1 MTTSCSFPAFSAHRP
16 ARYKTPS
23 PPSRDQIER
32 DLSPSPETIVNYAG
46 RGRLLQNAPLTKGLG
61 FTFGYSDERKQHDQ
75 AQSISHATGTSSIL
89 TKSSPQAEFTN
100 NIQVS
105 QGLDNTEPF
114 HDERNHRSGKPTKGH
129 TRSGSTIDTL
139 ATIALATSPT
149 EYHSPIAHFPEFQ
162 NSGFYNVND
171 ERPAKRARSEKL
183 PSPTLTRKDS
193 RPATSYIQTNG
204 QGNLPSREDAELLLN
219 LSNGRRF
226 FSGQSSITLG
236 SASVTATTQRTISA
250 EIVLLDSAVQSHT
263 ATAVHEKSSQEIEAL
278 PLCKAPDSSC
288 GAEGSVTPSIH
299 QRAADTPLHSD
310 ETATETPPTSITE
323 DTSGRVSLS
332 GETHTSKEKE
342 VEHQSGVSSLQDPTR
357 APVDQSLGDTSS
369 LESGSEKSSLKASRR
384 KASAQISQTL
394 CAKCNQ
400 AQITVAGEDQDINCW
415 IGCES
420 CKRWFHYA
428 CAGFKDEREVRTVD
442 KFFCGDCEKTHGSTT
457 YVRKSSRA
465 RTAIDYAGLNQGMVQ
480 SSADTP
486 DHSYIKP
493 IKDGRI
499 TFLPDSFARMRPEH
513 VTADCFQKSPHGM
526 PRPIVVPAEWNP
538 QPDVEAYP
546 MGTLDDDEELIEF
559 ISEDNDSL
567 EEDAELALVNDA
579 GQDQLDMVMPRDLT
593 VRKVSELYGPEEKLD
608 VIDVKSQ
615 QADKRWTLAK
625 WADYYESKGEKPVRN
640 VISLEISQSTL
651 GRLIRRPKI
660 VRDLDL
666 QDAVWPAEM
675 QAVGDF
681 PKVQFYCLMSVAD
694 CYTDFH
700 IDFGGSSVYY
710 HILKGKKTFFFI
722 PPKEAYLKKYT
733 DWCNSPNQ
741 GTTFL
746 GNETGECMRVDLREG
761 DTMLI
766 PSGWIHAVWTPEDS
780 LVIGGN
786 FLTRMNY
793 EMQIKINQIERD
805 TRTALKFRYPF
816 FQKVNWYAAIQY
828 IMQDPIPQELV
839 DKFYE
844 DEHYVF
850 PRARK
855 VYEEVEHIDDTE
867 PSSIMHNQRYYSQKE
882 IEGLPALRDFL
893 YRTARIAAGHPM
905 DGVTA
910 DTKRA
915 VTRSVP
921 KSFGDPMHLIKTF
934 AMWCAWKTGNVEAPE
949 WVRSD
954 AKPVIPEKKE
964 KTKKPEAHRLPGERQ
979 SSRVLSQQQSQ
990 SRGNHSDDDVRK
1002 PQSTPKTSGVGS
1014 RRVACDA
1021 CRKRRIR
1028 CHHKEEDESFST
1040 SPDATRSVA
1049 GDSLSVRVEVVRSN
1063 KSGLGGLDG
1072 TDEQLAHAEEI
1083 PPSWTLGTSYRRSNP
1098 LATAQTQTASTV
1110 RPPPPTSSTG
1120 KRART
1125 KACDACRKSKVR
1137 LFLGIAV
1144 FDDLLTLS
1152 ASLHSR

>member
-1 MTTSCSFPAFSAHRP
+1 MATSYSFPGFSAHRP
-16 ARYKTPS
+16 ERYTTPP

-32 DLSPSPETIVNYAG
+32 SPSTGPETNADYTN
-46 RGRLLQNAPLTKGLG
+46 RGHLPQNDLFMKGLG
-61 FTFGYSDERKQHDQ
+61 FTFGDSKDHNLFENIYPVSY
-75 AQSISHATGTSSIL
+75 APAT
-89 TKSSPQAEFTN
+89 SPIVTQNSPNGVFDSNT
-100 NIQVS
+100 QVS
-105 QGLDNTEPF
+105 PAIDNNRFDHQGRT
-114 HDERNHRSGKPTKGH
+114 HRGTKHTKGH

-139 ATIALATSPT
+139 ATIALATSPA
-149 EYHSPIAHFPEFQ
+149 EYHSPSAHFPDSY
-162 NSGFYNVND
+162 NGGFHPVNE

-183 PSPTLTRKDS
+183 PSPAVTRRDS
-193 RPATSYIQTNG
+193 RPATSYIQSNG
-204 QGNLPSREDAELLLN
+204 QETLPSREDAELLLN
-219 LSNGRRF
+219 LSNGTKFSANRR
-226 FSGQSSITLG
+226 SNTNLALKNGKNPQCTPVDDRVEKKPTQVAQATSHHEPEAPPLYKTSDSVRIPEEVSIT
-236 SASVTATTQRTISA
+236 SSVRQRT
-250 EIVLLDSAVQSHT
+250 T
-263 ATAVHEKSSQEIEAL
+263 
-278 PLCKAPDSSC
+278 
-288 GAEGSVTPSIH
+288 
-299 QRAADTPLHSD
+299 DTPPQTD

-332 GETHTSKEKE
+332 GEAHGVKDKESEQQPQALTLQGPADTSIER
-342 VEHQSGVSSLQDPTR
+342 S
-357 APVDQSLGDTSS
+357 APATPPLESS
-369 LESGSEKSSLKASRR
+369 LEKNSFRFPKR
-384 KASAQISQTL
+384 KASGQVPQAL
-394 CAKCNQ
+394 CAKCEQ
-400 AQITVAGEDQDINCW
+400 AQITVAGEDQDVNCW

-428 CAGFKDEREVRTVD
+428 CAGFKDERDVRIVD
-442 KFFCGDCEKTHGSTT
+442 KFFCTDCERAHGPTT

-493 IKDGRI
+493 IKDGKI
-499 TFLPDSFARMRPEH
+499 TFQADNFARMRPED
-513 VTADCFQKSPHGM
+513 VTAEFFERSPHGM
-526 PRPIVVPAEWNP
+526 PRPVVVPAEWNP
-538 QPDVEAYP
+538 QPHLEARP
-546 MGTLDDDEELIEF
+546 MGTLDDGDELIEF
-559 ISEDNDSL
+559 MADESDDLDER
-567 EEDAELALVNDA
+567 EELALINDA
-579 GQDQLDMVMPRDLT
+579 GQDQLGMIMPRDLT

-625 WADYYESKGEKPVRN
+625 WADYYESQGEKAVRN

-675 QAVGDF
+675 QAVGDS
-681 PKVQFYCLMSVAD
+681 PNVQFYCLMSVAD

-722 PPKEAYLKKYT
+722 PPKDAYLKKYT
-733 DWCNSPNQ
+733 DWCNSPTQ
-741 GTTFL
+741 GNTFL
-746 GNETGECMRVDLREG
+746 GNETGECMRVDLYEG

-786 FLTRMNY
+786 FLTRMSY

-805 TRTALKFRYPF
+805 THIAIKFRYPF
-816 FQKVNWYAAIQY
+816 FQKVNWYTAIQY
-828 IMQDPIPQELV
+828 IIQDPVPQELI
-839 DKFYE
+839 DRFYD

-850 PRARK
+850 PRARM
-855 VYEEVEHIDDTE
+855 VYEEVENATSTE
-867 PSSIMHNQRYYSQKE
+867 PGTGMYNQRYYSQRE
-882 IEGLPALRDFL
+882 IEGLPALREFL

-905 DGVTA
+905 DGVTG

-954 AKPVIPEKKE
+954 TKPVVPEKKD

-990 SRGNHSDDDVRK
+990 LRFNNSDDEGK
-1002 PQSTPKTSGVGS
+1002 KIQSTPKPSGLGS
-1014 RRVACDA
+1014 RRIACEA

-1040 SPDATRSVA
+1040 PTDVSRSTA
-1049 GDSLSVRVEVVRSN
+1049 SDTSSVRIEVVRPN
-1063 KSGLGGLDG
+1063 KVAVGGLDG
-1072 TDEQLAHAEEI
+1072 TDDPAANAEDVSQI
-1083 PPSWTLGTSYRRSNP
+1083 GPSGTSFPGNTPFVSTP
-1098 LATAQTQTASTV
+1098 TQPV
-1110 RPPPPTSSTG
+1110 LGVQPPPPPPPTSSTG

-1125 KACDACRKSKVR
+1125 KACDACRKSKVC
-1137 LFLGIAV
+1137 LSHLSMCLSQ
-1144 FDDLLTLS
+1144 LLTLR
-1152 ASLHSR
+1152 APLHPR